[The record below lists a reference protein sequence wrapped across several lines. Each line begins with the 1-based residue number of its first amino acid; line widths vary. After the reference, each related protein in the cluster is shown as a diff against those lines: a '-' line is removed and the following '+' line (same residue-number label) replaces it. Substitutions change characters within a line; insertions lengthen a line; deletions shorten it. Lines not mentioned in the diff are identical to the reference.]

1 MSESGESEISN
12 LGVHSAGVSVS
23 RDTGTKVDLI
33 LRFIFNNYNMFVQFN
48 WEIRQMW
55 NPKPII
61 HHNKISSVFRVSF
74 GMVCAKYKNFEVFFN
89 AIIDIA
95 MLIAIRKNNTVL
107 SFWASSHIYWCRS
120 FRQSSLIKW
129 NFCCLSKVVF
139 VCHLFRIGGLRKR
152 RGFFSSLIS
161 AFKKPSDPSKMCS
174 NATFTT
180 FNLTS
185 SSLQFSIDVQTER
198 REKRK
203 KGNTNRV
210 DTYTCFIRKFP
221 SSVNPDSAEFEVCFY
236 VY

>member
-1 MSESGESEISN
+1 MSESEGSEVSN
-12 LGVHSAGVSVS
+12 VGVHSVGVSVS

-33 LRFIFNNYNMFVQFN
+33 LRV
-48 WEIRQMW
+48 
-55 NPKPII
+55 
-61 HHNKISSVFRVSF
+61 
-74 GMVCAKYKNFEVFFN
+74 
-89 AIIDIA
+89 
-95 MLIAIRKNNTVL
+95 
-107 SFWASSHIYWCRS
+107 
-120 FRQSSLIKW
+120 
-129 NFCCLSKVVF
+129 
-139 VCHLFRIGGLRKR
+139 GGLRKR

-198 REKRK
+198 RGKRK

-221 SSVNPDSAEFEVCFY
+221 SSVNPDSAEFEIMEPASGNCFILLSIMKIDNLATNWKEFQDANGTID
-236 VY
+236 VSSL